1 MTPKQN
7 VLRFVATLPDDVTYD
22 RIMYHV
28 DVMRAIE
35 QGEADI
41 KRGAVID
48 HDELFNELLGEDV
61 ESQDHL
67 ERSGKTRPAK
77 NSALHS
83 KKRPAKG
90 NGIRPK
96 AEKV

>member
-7 VLRFVATLPDDVTYD
+7 VLRFVATLPEDVTYD
-22 RIMYHV
+22 RIAYHL

-48 HDELFNELLGEDV
+48 HDELFDELLAEDA
-61 ESQDHL
+61 ESQHHL
-67 ERSGKTRPAK
+67 ERAGKTRLER
-77 NSALHS
+77 NSSSHR
-83 KKRPAKG
+83 KKRAANG

-96 AEKV
+96 TG

>member
-22 RIMYHV
+22 RIAYHL

-48 HDELFNELLGEDV
+48 HDELFDELLAEDA
-61 ESQDHL
+61 ESQNRL
-67 ERSGKTRPAK
+67 ERAGKTRPER
-77 NSALHS
+77 NSSSHR
-83 KKRPAKG
+83 KKRPANG

-96 AEKV
+96 TG

>member
-22 RIMYHV
+22 RIAYHL

-48 HDELFNELLGEDV
+48 HHELFDELLAEDA
-61 ESQDHL
+61 ESQDRL
-67 ERSGKTRPAK
+67 ERASKTRPK
-77 NSALHS
+77 RNSSSHR
-83 KKRPAKG
+83 KKRPANG

-96 AEKV
+96 TG